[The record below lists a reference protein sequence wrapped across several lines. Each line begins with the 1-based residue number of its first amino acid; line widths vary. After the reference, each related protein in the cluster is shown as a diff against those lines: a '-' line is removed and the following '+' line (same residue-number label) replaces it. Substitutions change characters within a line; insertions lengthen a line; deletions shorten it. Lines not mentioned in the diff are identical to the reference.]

1 MRVPVEWLREF
12 IAIEEDARTLGERLT
27 ALGLEVEA
35 AGRVAPEARGVV
47 AARVETVE
55 PHPEAEGLRV
65 CRVDAGP
72 AGRLTVVT
80 GAPNVRPGMAVAMA
94 LPGAVLPGGSTIGVR
109 EIRGVVSQGMMCSN
123 AELGLGDQPA
133 DKEGLADLDELAA
146 GDPAGVPA
154 PGTDLAAWLGWT
166 DEVLEL
172 SLTPNY
178 AAHCQSILGVAREL
192 AAATGRP
199 WRYPWEAGAGA
210 APGTPPAAAP
220 AGEGA
225 GIAAGAVPAGRSG
238 DGTGSPAG
246 GGEAAGRAP
255 GRPAVEAGLDGAWPV
270 RVRIEDVEGCGLYV
284 ARILLDVRPGGSPL
298 WLRRRLV
305 AAGMRPIDRIVDVT
319 NYVMLELGQP
329 LHAFDGE
336 AVTERTVVVRAAAPG
351 ETLETLDGR
360 RRSLTGED
368 LVIADARRPI
378 GLAGVMGGA
387 NSEITPATRVVLLES
402 AWFDPR
408 RIRRTARHH
417 GLLTEAAQRF
427 EKGVDPEGV
436 RRAADRAMDLFR
448 RVGAGRPVPGAA
460 VAQGQV
466 FSPRR
471 LPWRPER
478 LRQWLGVDL
487 DDATLADSLRRLGFA
502 VDAAAGEVGVPSY
515 RTDVE
520 GEVDLAEEVGR
531 VYGLDRIPA
540 VLPGGVPAGDE
551 VSPALA
557 LTWQV
562 RESLARAGAQEVVT
576 WAFTRPAVWDG
587 LRLPAGHPWRRAIPL
602 LHPLAEEHSLLR
614 TTLLPGLLDVLA
626 YNARRQ
632 QPGAL
637 VYEAGAVFVP
647 HRLPLEELPAEPV
660 RVGLAGYGEL
670 GGLHWAAPARPVD
683 FFTLKGVLEALLD
696 ELGIP
701 AGLCRWERVEE
712 PWLHP
717 GRAARLWVDG
727 RPVGW
732 LGELHPQ
739 VAAAWDLAGPAGRP
753 VAAELELEALLP
765 AVRPVP
771 AYRPVPRFPAI
782 RRDIAVL
789 APQDLPAATI
799 AGRIREAAGPL
810 LEAVH
815 LFDRYTGDPVPAGQ
829 VSLAFAL
836 IYRSPDRTLTDA
848 EVDGV
853 HGQVRAT
860 LAALGLT
867 PRS

>member
-1 MRVPVEWLREF
+1 MRVPVEWLRDF
-12 IAIEEDARTLGERLT
+12 IDVEEDARTLAERLT

-35 AGRVAPEARGVV
+35 VAVVAPEARGVV
-47 AARVETVE
+47 SARVEAVE
-55 PHPEAEGLRV
+55 AHPEAAGLKV
-65 CRVDAGP
+65 CRVAAGP
-72 AGRLTVVT
+72 AGRFTVVT

-94 LPGAVLPGGSTIGVR
+94 LPGAVLPGGMDIGVR
-109 EIRGVVSQGMMCSN
+109 DVRGVASEGMLCSI

-133 DKEGLADLDELAA
+133 DRAGLADLEDLAG

-154 PGTDLAAWLGWT
+154 AGADLAPWLGWT
-166 DEVLEL
+166 ESVLEL

-178 AAHCQSILGVAREL
+178 AAHCQSILGIAREL

-199 WRYPWEAGAGA
+199 WRFPWDRQGEGGPGRQAAAGVAAGGA
-210 APGTPPAAAP
+210 PAPEAPGGPGGGEPGRQEAAAAP
-220 AGEGA
+220 AEAFLG
-225 GIAAGAVPAGRSG
+225 G
-238 DGTGSPAG
+238 D
-246 GGEAAGRAP
+246 
-255 GRPAVEAGLDGAWPV
+255 WPV
-270 RVRIEDVEGCGLYV
+270 RVRIADPEGCGLYV
-284 ARILLDVRPGGSPL
+284 ARILLEVRPGGSPL

-329 LHAFDGE
+329 LHAFDAE
-336 AVTERTVVVRAAAPG
+336 AVGGGTVVVRSAAPG
-351 ETLETLDGR
+351 EVLETLDGR
-360 RRSLTGED
+360 RRTLAEDD
-368 LVIADARRPI
+368 LVIADASRPI
-378 GLAGVMGGA
+378 GLAGVMGGG

-402 AWFDPR
+402 AWFEPR
-408 RIRRTARHH
+408 RVRRTARRH

-436 RRAADRAMDLFR
+436 VRAADRAMDLFQQA
-448 RVGAGRPVPGAA
+448 GAGRAAPGAA
-460 VAQGQV
+460 VARARA
-466 FSPRR
+466 FPERR
-471 LPWRPER
+471 VPWRPQR

-487 DDATLADSLRRLGFA
+487 DDRTMAGQLERLGFA
-502 VDAAAGEVGVPSY
+502 VDPGAGQVRVPSY
-515 RTDVE
+515 RTDIE

-540 VLPGGVPAGDE
+540 LLPGGIPAPDQ
-551 VSPALA
+551 VSPRLA

-562 RESLARAGAQEVVT
+562 REALARAGAQEVVS

-587 LRLPAGHPWRRAIPL
+587 LRLPADHPWRRAIPL

-632 QPGAL
+632 QAGAL

-647 HRLPLEELPAEPV
+647 EDLPLRELPAEPV

-670 GGLHWAAPARPVD
+670 GGLHWAAPPVPVD

-701 AGLCRWERVEE
+701 AAACRWEPVEE

-717 GRAARLWVDG
+717 GRAAGLWLEG
-727 RPVGW
+727 RRVGW

-739 VAAAWDLAGPAGRP
+739 VAAAWDLAGRA
-753 VAAELELEALLP
+753 VAAELDLEALLP
-765 AVRPVP
+765 AVQPVP
-771 AYRPVPRFPAI
+771 AYRPVARFPAV

-789 APQDLPAATI
+789 APQEMPAAAITQ
-799 AGRIREAAGPL
+799 RIRQAAGPL

-815 LFDRYTGDPVPAGQ
+815 LFDRYTGQPVPEGQ

-836 IYRSPDRTLTDA
+836 VYRAADRTLTDE

-853 HGQVRAT
+853 HGRVRQA
-860 LAALGLT
+860 LADMGLT

>member
-12 IAIEEDARTLGERLT
+12 IAIEEDARAVGERLT
-27 ALGLEVEA
+27 GLGLEVEGIA
-35 AGRVAPEARGVV
+35 VVAPEARGVV
-47 AARVETVE
+47 SARVETVE
-55 PHPEAEGLRV
+55 PHPEAAGLKV
-65 CRVDAGP
+65 CRVAAGA

-80 GAPNVRPGMAVAMA
+80 GAPNVRVGMAVAMA
-94 LPGAVLPGGSTIGVR
+94 LPGAVLPGGTAIGVR
-109 EIRGVVSQGMMCSN
+109 DVRGVASQGMMCSV

-133 DKEGLADLDELAA
+133 DRAGLADLDELAA
-146 GDPAGVPA
+146 GDPVGVPA
-154 PGTDLAAWLGWT
+154 PGADLAAWLGWT
-166 DEVLEL
+166 GEVLEL

-178 AAHCQSILGVAREL
+178 AAHCQSVLGVAREL

-199 WRYPWEAGAGA
+199 WRFPWEGKAAGGPTPATGGSAVRDGQFDPEGGGGAGAG
-210 APGTPPAAAP
+210 GAAARGFGP
-220 AGEGA
+220 GA
-225 GIAAGAVPAGRSG
+225 VNPAAGALPIG
-238 DGTGSPAG
+238 P
-246 GGEAAGRAP
+246 EAS
-255 GRPAVEAGLDGAWPV
+255 LDGSWPV
-270 RVRIEDVEGCGLYV
+270 RVRIADAEGCGLYV

-336 AVTERTVVVRAAAPG
+336 AVTERTVVVRSAAAG
-351 ETLETLDGR
+351 EVLTTLDGR
-360 RRSLTGED
+360 ERVLSADD
-368 LVIADARRPI
+368 LVIADSRRPI

-408 RIRRTARHH
+408 RVRRTARHH

-436 RRAADRAMDLFR
+436 LRAADRAMDLFQQ
-448 RVGAGRPVPGAA
+448 VAAGRPVPGAA
-460 VAQGQV
+460 LARGRIFQR
-466 FSPRR
+466 RR

-487 DDATLADSLRRLGFA
+487 DEGTLAGSLERLGFA
-502 VDAAAGEVGVPSY
+502 VDPGAGQVHIPSY
-515 RTDVE
+515 RTDIE

-540 VLPGGVPAGDE
+540 ILPGGVPAGDE
-551 VSPALA
+551 VSPRLH

-562 RESLARAGAQEVVT
+562 RDALARAGAQEVVT

-587 LRLPAGHPWRRAIPL
+587 LRLPADHPWRRAIPL

-614 TTLLPGLLDVLA
+614 TTLLPGLLDALA

-632 QPGAL
+632 QAGAL

-647 HRLPLEELPAEPV
+647 DRLPLEDLPAEPV

-670 GGLHWAAPARPVD
+670 GGLHWAAAARPVD

-696 ELGIP
+696 ELGVP
-701 AGLCRWERVEE
+701 AEGGRWERVEE

-717 GRAARLWVDG
+717 GRAAGLWVAD
-727 RPVGW
+727 RRVGW

-739 VAAAWDLAGPAGRP
+739 VAAAWDLTGRP
-753 VAAELELEALLP
+753 VAAELDLEALLP

-771 AYRPVPRFPAI
+771 AYRPVPRFPAV

-789 APQDLPAATI
+789 APRDLPAAVI
-799 AGRIREAAGPL
+799 GQRIRQVAGPL

-815 LFDRYTGDPVPAGQ
+815 LFDRYTGQPVPEGQ

-836 IYRSPDRTLTDA
+836 IYRAADRTLTDE

-853 HGQVRAT
+853 HGQVREA
-860 LAALGLT
+860 LAELGLS